1 MGLIAAV
8 CGFLVPGSGQIIHKD
23 YFHGIVVTLVAF
35 GAALGLIFLMNQPW
49 YVAIAIYFIAGLYSA
64 LDSYLFS
71 HRGQEVES
79 KQLLEFNEFEKQRE
93 AQRETEKEKVKQKLL
108 QFLADHY
115 PNVVYTIIDFERKE
129 NYWRAFI
136 KAEDKFY
143 ELKLDDLGNII
154 GGSG

>member
-1 MGLIAAV
+1 MGLLEAV
-8 CGFLVPGSGQIIHKD
+8 CGFLVPGSGQIIHKQ
-23 YFHGIVVTLVAF
+23 YLHGIVVLLVAF
-35 GAALGLIFLMNQPW
+35 GSALSLIFLMNMQW
-49 YVAIAIYFIAGLYSA
+49 YAAMSSYFIVGLYSA
-64 LDSYLFS
+64 LDAYLFS

-79 KQLLEFNEFEKQRE
+79 KQLQEFSEFEKQKEARRE
-93 AQRETEKEKVKQKLL
+93 AEKEKAKQKLM

-115 PNVVYTIIDFERKE
+115 PNLVFTVIDFERKE

-154 GGSG
+154 GGRP